1 LVPPDSAVVCVPH
14 RAFGE
19 GVTAVVVTTGKVA
32 LTETNVLK
40 VLEQRPAKFKLSK
53 LVLFARRPAAQGAV
67 EPPARDLQR
76 SLQPL
81 D

>member
-1 LVPPDSAVVCVPH
+1 VVPPDSTVVCVPH

-19 GVTAVVVTTGKVA
+19 DVTAVVVTTGKVA

-40 VLEQRPAKFKLSK
+40 VLEQRLAKFKLSK
-53 LVLFARRPAAQGAV
+53 LVLFAPRPAAQGAE